1 MGQGAAVDLQQPDR
15 EVLGALHKSC
25 FDVHCLDITNCHM
38 LSASLVNTAF
48 QSCNEEQRIACM
60 KVSKRA

>member
-15 EVLGALHKSC
+15 EVLGASHKSR

-48 QSCNEEQRIACM
+48 QSCNEE
-60 KVSKRA
+60 